1 MVIFTK
7 GILSMTSDK
16 AMEFFTGM
24 TVLFIKV
31 IGIVKKLM
39 AKESFMSL

>member
-1 MVIFTK
+1 MAIDTREIITK
-7 GILSMTSDK
+7 IKNKDK
-16 AMEFFTGM
+16 ESFTGM